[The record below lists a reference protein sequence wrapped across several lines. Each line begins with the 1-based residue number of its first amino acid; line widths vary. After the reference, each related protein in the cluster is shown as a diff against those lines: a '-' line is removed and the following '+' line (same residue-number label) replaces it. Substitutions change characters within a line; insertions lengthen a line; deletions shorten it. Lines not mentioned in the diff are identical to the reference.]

1 MFIQTLNSIRENK
14 LFNKIKE
21 TDFNLHLNPNN
32 ILFKLKGD
40 SVYKEGDSGD
50 DVFLIIDG
58 EVELQKS
65 KNLGSEKSQ
74 IRLSGD
80 FFGEEDYLEVM
91 PRTSSATVL
100 KDCKLFVLQ
109 KEELEALINE
119 NVDILNNLKRL
130 DDPKDFSFPAPTAET
145 VNGTGFTVAD
155 LDLIAENQEMTQ
167 QIAAEPPVI
176 QQQGQQLTG
185 EQLHLIMKAAELV
198 NSNIK
203 LDEVLEAI
211 LESAKNLTHAERGT
225 LYLVDREKGEIWSKI
240 SDINGVV
247 EIRLKI
253 GEGIAGWVAENKEIV
268 NLADVQDD
276 PRFNKKM
283 DSSSGFK
290 TRNMLCFPIKN
301 KSDEVT
307 GVLQLLNCKYGAFT
321 KLDEEFLSTLSVHAA
336 LALENAALVEKL
348 LASER
353 VTSLGKMANFLIQ
366 DIKKPILVSKRYTE
380 HLKSK
385 KLTPDVNQVL
395 DMLLEQ
401 LNHVAD
407 LVQSTSSFSEGQSI
421 LKSSICRLN
430 ETLTEILQKLES
442 NVTIRNSEIIKQLD
456 KDVTVKLDR
465 KEFSLCCM
473 HILRNACDAMPDGG
487 KIIVSTKVSPGCVQ
501 ISFKDNGLGI
511 PDSIQ
516 EKIFEPFMSHGK
528 KEGTGLGLSITR
540 KIIEDHGG
548 KIELES
554 DLGEGATFIITL
566 PAT

>member
-1 MFIQTLNSIRENK
+1 MFLQTLKAIKENK

-21 TDFNLHLNPNN
+21 SDFNLHLNPHN
-32 ILFKLKGD
+32 ILFKSKGD
-40 SVYKEGDSGD
+40 TIYSEGDCGE
-50 DVFLIIDG
+50 DVFMIING
-58 EVELQKS
+58 EVELLKS
-65 KNLGSEKSQ
+65 KTLGNVKSETRSN
-74 IRLSGD
+74 GD

-91 PRTSSATVL
+91 PRTSSAIA
-100 KDCKLFVLQ
+100 KQDCKLFVLQ
-109 KEELEALINE
+109 KNEFDILVEE

-130 DDPKDFSFPAPTAET
+130 DDAEDFNQKLPDETILPEEKSFNNIFVKDEIITGPETAVQDTEVT
-145 VNGTGFTVAD
+145 YVRN
-155 LDLIAENQEMTQ
+155 
-167 QIAAEPPVI
+167 
-176 QQQGQQLTG
+176 GQQLSS
-185 EQLHLIMKAAELV
+185 EQLHMIMKAAELV

-225 LYLVDREKGEIWSKI
+225 LYLVDKDKAEIWSKI
-240 SDINGVV
+240 SDINGII

-268 NLADVQDD
+268 NVQDVQDD
-276 PRFNKKM
+276 TRFNNKM

-290 TRNMLCFPIKN
+290 TKNMLCFPIKN
-301 KSDEVT
+301 KSEEVI

-321 KLDEEFLSTLSVHAA
+321 KLDEELLSMLSVHAA

-348 LASER
+348 LQSER
-353 VTSLGKMANFLIQ
+353 ITSLGKMANFLIQ

-380 HLKSK
+380 HLKGK

-401 LNHVAD
+401 LNQVAD
-407 LVQSTSSFSEGQSI
+407 LVQSTSSFSDGQSV
-421 LKSSICRLN
+421 LRSSICKLN
-430 ETLTEILQKLES
+430 ETLTEIFLKLES
-442 NVTIRNSEIIKQLD
+442 NVTIRNCELLKQFD
-456 KDVTVKLDR
+456 KEVTLKLDR

-487 KIIVSTKVSPGCVQ
+487 RILVSTKVEPGCVK

-528 KEGTGLGLSITR
+528 KEGTGLGLSITK

-548 KIELES
+548 NIELES

-566 PAT
+566 PTM